1 MGCTKYHHGISQQMK
16 AIKNIRLRNY
26 DYSTNGY
33 YFVTVLTNYRRPYL
47 AKNLYELVNT
57 AIQELNELEGVKVD
71 YSVVMS
77 DHIHL
82 ILILN
87 NCPLT
92 LGEVVRRL
100 KAKTTR
106 EAGLKLWQPNYYE
119 HVIRH
124 DQALSRIR
132 QYIINNPHV
141 EQIEFRNFYDN
152 NKPQCKA

>member
-1 MGCTKYHHGISQQMK
+1 MK
-16 AIKNIRLRNY
+16 TIKNIRLRNY
-26 DYSTNGY
+26 SYSTNGY

-47 AKNLYELVNT
+47 TKDLYELVST
-57 AIQELNELEGVKVD
+57 AIQGLNELEGVKVD
-71 YSVVMS
+71 YAVVMS

-87 NCPLT
+87 NCPLK
-92 LGEVVRRL
+92 LGEIVRRL
-100 KAKTTR
+100 KGKTSR
-106 EAGLKLWQPNYYE
+106 KAGLKLWQPNYYE

-141 EQIEFRNFYDN
+141 EQIEFKDFYDS
-152 NKPQCKA
+152 NKSHRKA

>member
-1 MGCTKYHHGISQQMK
+1 MK
-16 AIKNIRLRNY
+16 AIKNIRLRNH

-47 AKNLYELVNT
+47 TKNLYKLVNVT
-57 AIQELNELEGVKVD
+57 IQELNELEGVKVD
-71 YSVVMS
+71 YAVVMS
-77 DHIHL
+77 NHIHL

-87 NCPLT
+87 NSPLK
-92 LGEVVRRL
+92 LGEIVRRL
-100 KAKTTR
+100 KAKTSQKT
-106 EAGLKLWQPNYYE
+106 GLKLWQPNYYE

-132 QYIINNPHV
+132 QYVINNPHA
-141 EQIEFRNFYDN
+141 EQIEFRDFYDS

>member
-1 MGCTKYHHGISQQMK
+1 MK

-47 AKNLYELVNT
+47 AKDLYELVNT

-71 YSVVMS
+71 YAVVMS
-77 DHIHL
+77 NHIHL
-82 ILILN
+82 ILILI
-87 NCPLT
+87 NCPFK
-92 LGEVVRRL
+92 LGEIVRRL
-100 KAKTTR
+100 KAKTSR
-106 EAGLKLWQPNYYE
+106 KAGFKLWQPNYYE

-124 DQALSRIR
+124 DRALSRIR

-141 EQIEFRNFYDN
+141 EQIEFRDFYDN
-152 NKPQCKA
+152 NKSHCKV

>member
-1 MGCTKYHHGISQQMK
+1 MK
-16 AIKNIRLRNY
+16 VIKNIRLRNY

-33 YFVTVLTNYRRPYL
+33 YFVTVLTNYRRPHL
-47 AKNLYELVNT
+47 TKDLYELINT
-57 AIQELNELEGVKVD
+57 AIHELNELEGVKVD
-71 YSVVMS
+71 YAVVMS

-87 NCPLT
+87 DCPLK
-92 LGEVVRRL
+92 LGEIVRRL
-100 KAKTTR
+100 KAKTSR
-106 EAGLKLWQPNYYE
+106 KAGLKLWQPNYYE

-141 EQIEFRNFYDN
+141 EQIEFRNFYDSN
-152 NKPQCKA
+152 RSHCKG

>member
-1 MGCTKYHHGISQQMK
+1 MR

-33 YFVTVLTNYRRPYL
+33 YFVTVVTNDRRPHL
-47 AKNLYELVNT
+47 TKNLYKLVNA

-77 DHIHL
+77 NHVHL
-82 ILILN
+82 ILILSD
-87 NCPLT
+87 CSLK
-92 LGEVVRRL
+92 LGEIVRRL
-100 KAKTTR
+100 KAKTSQK
-106 EAGLKLWQPNYYE
+106 AGLKLWQPNYYE

-132 QYIINNPHV
+132 QYVISNPHA
-141 EQIEFRNFYDN
+141 EQIEFRDFYDS
-152 NKPQCKA
+152 NKPNCKT